1 MKKLKL
7 VSLAIAMA
15 SAAPTFAGGLLT
27 NTNQHV
33 AFNRMM
39 SREASIGIDG
49 VYYNPAGVVFM
60 GEGHHLAIN
69 WQLAYQTRS
78 IENDYALFKN
88 NVNNPITPRTFKG
101 KAFAPVIPSFQYAYN
116 KGRWSLQASFAL
128 TGGGGKC
135 TFDNGLGSFEKIVAE
150 TAMAACGL
158 ARTVDNVLGN
168 TLIQQ
173 GMLPAGQNMEMFT
186 SDQAFGKTGKYSY
199 NSYMHGRQYYYG
211 LSVGAAYKF
220 SDNFSAFAGVRGV
233 YASTNYYGYVEN
245 IKVGNMPLYKV
256 LDPNKENAANI
267 ELSCDQS
274 GIGFT
279 PIIGVDFKTGKWN
292 FSAKYEFKTRIRLKN
307 KSVNQAPSIS
317 ALPDNLSRQMV
328 GTLTQVFTNKGM
340 TPEKAQAVATNTT
353 QAVLTNGDVLKTMAG
368 LKTQFDTELE
378 EAIGEYEDGKKI
390 AGDIPAYLALG
401 VGYSPVNAVRVN
413 VGFHWFDDKHAT
425 SYNNRQEKLKRGT
438 LEYNAGVEVDI
449 NKKITLSTGWQN
461 TNYGLPDENLDT
473 PASKRYMDDKSFVVS
488 SNSVAFG
495 GVYHINKKMDLNV
508 AYFHTFYQHKKTS
521 ENVQLTAQKSFNYNS
536 DYTRNNNVF
545 AVGLDINF

>member
-1 MKKLKL
+1 MRTFLFNIIKMKKVKL

-15 SAAPTFAGGLLT
+15 CAAPSFAGGLLT

-60 GEGHHLAIN
+60 GEGKHLAIN

-78 IENDYALFKN
+78 IENDYALFTN
-88 NVNNPITPRTFKG
+88 NVNNPTTPREFKG

-116 KGRWSLQASFAL
+116 KGRWSLQAGFAL

-150 TAMAACGL
+150 TAIAACQL
-158 ARTVDNVLGN
+158 AGAVDQVASQYGV
-168 TLIQQ
+168 
-173 GMLPAGQNMEMFT
+173 PAVFS
-186 SDQAFGKTGKYSY
+186 SDKYFGKEGKYSY

-211 LSVGAAYKF
+211 LSIGAAYKI
-220 SDNFSAFAGVRGV
+220 NEHLSAYAGVRGV
-233 YASTNYYGYVEN
+233 YASTNYYGYVED
-245 IKVGNMPLYKV
+245 IKVGNMPLYMV
-256 LDPNKENAANI
+256 LDPTKEKAANI

-274 GIGFT
+274 GLGFT
-279 PIIGVDFKTGKWN
+279 PMLGIDFKTGRWN
-292 FSAKYEFKTRIRLKN
+292 FAAKYEFKTRIRLKN
-307 KSVNQAPSIS
+307 KSVNQTPSIGN
-317 ALPDNLSRQMV
+317 LPNNLRNAYIAGGV
-328 GTLTQVFTNKGM
+328 
-340 TPEKAQAVATNTT
+340 PEQAADAILSNSVIQGAMG
-353 QAVLTNGDVLKTMAG
+353 Q
-368 LKTQFDTELE
+368 LKTQFDSKLE
-378 EAIGEYEDGKKI
+378 GAIGEYEDGKKI
-390 AGDIPAYLALG
+390 AGDIPAYLAVG
-401 VGYSPVNAVRVN
+401 VGYSPVDAVRVN
-413 VGFHWFDDKHAT
+413 VGFHWFDDKNAT
-425 SYNNRQEKLKRGT
+425 SYKNRNKELDRGT
-438 LEYNAGVEVDI
+438 LEYNAGIEVDV

-461 TNYGLPDENLDT
+461 TNYGLSDE
-473 PASKRYMDDKSFVVS
+473 YMDDKSFVVS
-488 SNSVAFG
+488 SNSAAIG

-521 ENVQLTAQKSFNYNS
+521 ENVQLSAQKSFNYNS

>member
-1 MKKLKL
+1 MLPLRTFLFKIIKMKKLKL

-15 SAAPTFAGGLLT
+15 SAAPSFAGGLLT

-60 GEGHHLAIN
+60 GEGKHLSIN

-78 IENDYALFKN
+78 IENDYALFTN
-88 NVNNPITPRTFKG
+88 NVNNPTTPREFKG

-116 KGRWSLQASFAL
+116 KGRWSLQAAFAL

-150 TAMAACGL
+150 TAIAACQL
-158 ARTVDNVLGN
+158 AGAVDQVASQYGV
-168 TLIQQ
+168 
-173 GMLPAGQNMEMFT
+173 PAVFS
-186 SDQAFGKTGKYSY
+186 SDKYFGKEGKYSY

-211 LSVGAAYKF
+211 LSVGAAYKI
-220 SDNFSAFAGVRGV
+220 NEHLSAYAGIRGV
-233 YASTNYYGYVEN
+233 YASTNYYGYVED
-245 IKVGNMPLYKV
+245 IKVGNMPLYMV
-256 LDPNKENAANI
+256 LDPTKEKAANI

-274 GIGFT
+274 GLGFT
-279 PIIGVDFKTGKWN
+279 PMLGIDFKTGRWN
-292 FSAKYEFKTRIRLKN
+292 FAAKYEFKTRIRLKN
-307 KSVNQAPSIS
+307 KSVNQTPSIGN
-317 ALPDNLSRQMV
+317 LPNNLRNAYIAGGV
-328 GTLTQVFTNKGM
+328 
-340 TPEKAQAVATNTT
+340 PEQAADAILSNPVIQGAMG
-353 QAVLTNGDVLKTMAG
+353 Q
-368 LKTQFDTELE
+368 LKTQFDSKLE
-378 EAIGEYEDGKKI
+378 GAIGEYEDGKKI
-390 AGDIPAYLALG
+390 AGDIPAYLAVG
-401 VGYSPVNAVRVN
+401 VGYSPVDAVRVN
-413 VGFHWFDDKHAT
+413 VGFHWFDDKNAT
-425 SYNNRQEKLKRGT
+425 SYKNRNKELDRGT
-438 LEYNAGVEVDI
+438 LEYNAGIEVDV

-461 TNYGLPDENLDT
+461 TNYGLSDE
-473 PASKRYMDDKSFVVS
+473 YMDDKSFVVS
-488 SNSVAFG
+488 SNSAAVG

-521 ENVQLTAQKSFNYNS
+521 ENVQLSAQKSFNYNS